1 MRFLR
6 AVGLIVVVAL
16 TACGGQAPA
25 PTGPSPQAQAKA
37 QADLDAY
44 NQLVA
49 AGSYELAITMGRTV
63 QSRHP
68 GTPQAAEVVRTLPDV
83 QARATA
89 ARESQRLSNLWTY
102 QLSEAGGGKQST
114 ASIYE
119 SATLPEADK
128 VRLVLRR
135 HADWGQSVYLFAS
148 GKGFRCG
155 SGCTLAARVDGAPV
169 SLAAHA
175 PETGEPAVFIDD
187 DAGFLTRLDQKPQRI
202 EIDATLDSRGPV
214 TLLFETGGYEPAK
227 FLPLAD

>member
-1 MRFLR
+1 MKPLH
-6 AVGLIVVVAL
+6 AL
-16 TACGGQAPA
+16 ALLAILALAACGGQAPA
-25 PTGPSPQAQAKA
+25 PAGPSPQAQAKA

-68 GTPQAAEVVRTLPDV
+68 GTPQAAEAARTLPDV

-89 ARESQRLSNLWTY
+89 ARESQRLGNLWTY

-119 SATLPEADK
+119 SASLPEADK

-155 SGCTLAARVDGAPV
+155 KGCTLAARVDGAPV

-187 DAGFLTRLDQKPQRI
+187 DTGFLARLAARPQRI

-214 TLLFETGGYEPAK
+214 TLLFETGGYDDAK
-227 FLPLAD
+227 FLPLPD